1 MAKTLQQQ
9 GVPIRSGLAT
19 RSQRQTAAPRA
30 RRQTVRDRTPLD
42 GRMGGTRD
50 TTTYYEYDS
59 PKGPRKV
66 GSPGRSMRR
75 YNPAN
80 AGESAGGGVGG
91 LEAEFLL
98 AILLLV
104 LLMFANNNASYSD
117 RIMSFMKRGS
127 LTCLLF
133 FVLALIAS
141 TGQSASRI
149 AKAIGALIIVA
160 ILITSP
166 VNTVLSDVDNLI
178 KNDWVGT
185 TESAGDQTSASSGTQ
200 QSTNTSNLGS
210 DFVKALENELNLQ
223 GQKATSGNPLSK
235 SNIATDIKNAL
246 TGTLNGIIPGAG
258 SILSKLGL

>member
-1 MAKTLQQQ
+1 
-9 GVPIRSGLAT
+9 
-19 RSQRQTAAPRA
+19 
-30 RRQTVRDRTPLD
+30 
-42 GRMGGTRD
+42 
-50 TTTYYEYDS
+50 
-59 PKGPRKV
+59 
-66 GSPGRSMRR
+66 MRR

-80 AGESAGGGVGG
+80 AGESTGGGVGG

-98 AILLLV
+98 AIVLLI
-104 LLMFANNNASYSD
+104 LLMFANSGASYTD

-166 VNTVLSDVDNLI
+166 VNTVLTDVDNLI

-185 TESAGDQTSASSGTQ
+185 GESAGDQTSANTGT
-200 QSTNTSNLGS
+200 STSTAPNTSNLGS
-210 DFVKALENELNLQ
+210 DFLSALEKELNLQ

-235 SNIATDIKNAL
+235 SSITTDIKNAL
-246 TGTLNGIIPGAG
+246 TSTLNGIIPGAG
-258 SILSKLGL
+258 SILGKLGL

>member
-1 MAKTLQQQ
+1 
-9 GVPIRSGLAT
+9 
-19 RSQRQTAAPRA
+19 
-30 RRQTVRDRTPLD
+30 
-42 GRMGGTRD
+42 
-50 TTTYYEYDS
+50 
-59 PKGPRKV
+59 
-66 GSPGRSMRR
+66 MRR